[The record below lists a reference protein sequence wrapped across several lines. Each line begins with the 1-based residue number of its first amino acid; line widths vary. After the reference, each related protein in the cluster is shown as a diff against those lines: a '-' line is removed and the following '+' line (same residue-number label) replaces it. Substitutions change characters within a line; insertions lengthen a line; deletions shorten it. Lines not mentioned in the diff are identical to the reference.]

1 MVSNSDDAR
10 ITHPDQRPS
19 ERGQDEKHE
28 DKFLLI
34 DGNSVLYRAFY
45 AMPALNDAQGEP
57 VGAIYGFATML
68 MKLLEDIVP
77 SHVLVLFD
85 AGKTVFRHEAY
96 EAYKGTRDK
105 MPSDLVLQFPR
116 LKALLSAF
124 GIKWYE
130 QEGYEADDLI
140 GTVSHLALEHHTHAA
155 VRIISSDRDLLQLL
169 RPGVM
174 VGLTRRG
181 VTELDWYDEHIFQE
195 TYGIVPSQWIEVKA
209 LMGDTSDN
217 IPGVPGVGE
226 KTALKL
232 IQTYKT
238 LAGVYE
244 HLAELKGKLKENLT
258 LHEDKARLSRELVI
272 IDHAVPITMTLDEA
286 RYQGF
291 YVETL
296 MPFLESLAFRS
307 LIDRIRGGALA
318 SYVLDQENV
327 VRRHGNAPQPA
338 HASSSNTAMTAAPIT
353 GERTDGLTY
362 LNHIEKATDEASYIV
377 LYYDGASPHHA
388 QLIAGAIAHTVG
400 TVVFNREGLIK
411 HRALQQFFANPH
423 LKKIV
428 YDAKRAL
435 IAFARS
441 HLTFKGYAGDGLIAQ
456 YLLDATRAP
465 YTLSTLAASFGASL
479 ADDTDIFGKGSKFYV
494 PEEDVLFAHAAR
506 SADVLKRLY
515 PLMVDR
521 LKTFGLLHLYETIE
535 QPLVE
540 VLARMELAGVT
551 IDRQALE
558 EIGQSFLTR
567 MKEVEQEVYEQ
578 AGVQFNLNSP
588 KQLAEVLFEKLML
601 PPQKKTKTGYSTDA
615 ETLEALAGTHPVIE
629 PILTYRMLS
638 KLYSTYVEGLIKEI
652 HEDGK
657 IHTTF
662 HQALTSTGRLSS
674 SEPNLQNI
682 PMRQEE
688 GRLLRKAFIPSEK
701 HWRMVSADYSQIE
714 LRVLAHMSGD
724 PRLIDAFL
732 HDEDIHT
739 QTAMDVFHVSR
750 EDVTPLMRRQAK
762 AVNFGIIYGISDFGL
777 AQNLKISRQEAK
789 AFITRYF
796 EVYPEVRRFLD
807 HLIEEAREKGYVTTL
822 FGRRRQLPE
831 INDRNFARRS
841 FAERTAMNTPIQGT
855 AADIIKKAMVDIDRV
870 LKEKAYPARML
881 LQVHDELVFEVD
893 DGHTDALVAL
903 VREMMSQAVRLRVPL
918 KVDIESGPTW
928 YDAK

>member
-1 MVSNSDDAR
+1 
-10 ITHPDQRPS
+10 
-19 ERGQDEKHE
+19 
-28 DKFLLI
+28 
-34 DGNSVLYRAFY
+34 
-45 AMPALNDAQGEP
+45 
-57 VGAIYGFATML
+57 
-68 MKLLEDIVP
+68 
-77 SHVLVLFD
+77 
-85 AGKTVFRHEAY
+85 
-96 EAYKGTRDK
+96 
-105 MPSDLVLQFPR
+105 
-116 LKALLSAF
+116 
-124 GIKWYE
+124 
-130 QEGYEADDLI
+130 
-140 GTVSHLALEHHTHAA
+140 
-155 VRIISSDRDLLQLL
+155 
-169 RPGVM
+169 
-174 VGLTRRG
+174 
-181 VTELDWYDEHIFQE
+181 
-195 TYGIVPSQWIEVKA
+195 
-209 LMGDTSDN
+209 
-217 IPGVPGVGE
+217 
-226 KTALKL
+226 
-232 IQTYKT
+232 
-238 LAGVYE
+238 
-244 HLAELKGKLKENLT
+244 
-258 LHEDKARLSRELVI
+258 
-272 IDHAVPITMTLDEA
+272 
-286 RYQGF
+286 
-291 YVETL
+291 
-296 MPFLESLAFRS
+296 
-307 LIDRIRGGALA
+307 
-318 SYVLDQENV
+318 
-327 VRRHGNAPQPA
+327 
-338 HASSSNTAMTAAPIT
+338 
-353 GERTDGLTY
+353 
-362 LNHIEKATDEASYIV
+362 
-377 LYYDGASPHHA
+377 
-388 QLIAGAIAHTVG
+388 
-400 TVVFNREGLIK
+400 
-411 HRALQQFFANPH
+411 
-423 LKKIV
+423 
-428 YDAKRAL
+428 
-435 IAFARS
+435 
-441 HLTFKGYAGDGLIAQ
+441 
-456 YLLDATRAP
+456 
-465 YTLSTLAASFGASL
+465 
-479 ADDTDIFGKGSKFYV
+479 
-494 PEEDVLFAHAAR
+494 
-506 SADVLKRLY
+506 
-515 PLMVDR
+515 
-521 LKTFGLLHLYETIE
+521 
-535 QPLVE
+535 
-540 VLARMELAGVT
+540 
-551 IDRQALE
+551 
-558 EIGQSFLTR
+558 
-567 MKEVEQEVYEQ
+567 
-578 AGVQFNLNSP
+578 QFNLNSP